1 MVILDIEF
9 EKGLFFIAIRNI
21 GSGAAFGVVPRL
33 DRKIVGF
40 GGMKEVNN
48 MNIFKGIEYMPP
60 KKEIRFLLDSATSYF
75 ARKQPTQFSV
85 QISYKDS
92 SKRTYKERIRHN
104 LEIYRDIPILEGES
118 ESSLSEITH
127 EIECPR
133 QDFKTDHVLAS

>member
-9 EKGLFFIAIRNI
+9 EKGLFFIAIKNI
-21 GSGAAFGVVPRL
+21 GSGAAFGVVPRF

-60 KKEIRFLLDSATSYF
+60 EKEIRFLLDSATSYF

-92 SKRTYKERIRHN
+92 SKRTYRERIRHN

-118 ESSLSEITH
+118 ESRLS
-127 EIECPR
+127 R
-133 QDFKTDHVLAS
+133 DHS

>member
-1 MVILDIEF
+1 MRSKPKITEQETHRPMVILDIEF

-118 ESSLSEITH
+118 ESSLS
-127 EIECPR
+127 R
-133 QDFKTDHVLAS
+133 DHS